1 MIELVMWDLDE
12 TLLRSEHLR
21 EARHR
26 SDPCELAR
34 LPGFAGTA
42 LHAGVTEALLG
53 TSEVRTGL
61 VTSSPRWYV
70 EQILDC
76 FLPEVR
82 FDVLVTYEDVAGNIK
97 PDPEP
102 LLVGLERLGHDPSN
116 AVYIGDDLVD
126 HQACEFAKVRF
137 LGAGW
142 AEAPS
147 YPSSSEVLAHPLDI
161 LTILGAS

>member
-1 MIELVMWDLDE
+1 MWDLDE
-12 TLLRSEHLR
+12 TLLPSQHLLD
-21 EARHR
+21 ARHR

-34 LPGFAGTA
+34 LPHFAGTA
-42 LHAGVTEALLG
+42 LHDGVAEALIG
-53 TSEVRTGL
+53 APNVRIGL
-61 VTSSPRWYV
+61 ITSSPRWYV
-70 EQILDC
+70 EQILAC

-102 LLVGLERLGHDPSN
+102 LLVGLQRLGRDPST

-126 HQACEFAKVRF
+126 HQACESASVRF

-142 AEAPS
+142 ADAPT
-147 YPSSSEVLAHPLDI
+147 YPSTSEVLAHPLDI
-161 LTILGAS
+161 LTILGSA

>member
-12 TLLRSEHLR
+12 TMLSSQHLLD
-21 EARHR
+21 ARHR

-42 LHAGVTEALLG
+42 LHDGISDAVGCIPG
-53 TSEVRTGL
+53 VRTGL
-61 VTSSPRWYV
+61 ITSSPRWYV
-70 EQILDC
+70 EQLLDC
-76 FLPEVR
+76 FLPDAQ
-82 FDVLVTYEDVAGNIK
+82 FDVLVTYEDVRAIK

-102 LLVGLERLGHDPSN
+102 LYLGLRKLGNEPSR

-126 HQACEFAKVRF
+126 YQACASAGVRF

-142 AEAPS
+142 ADAPT
-147 YPSSSEVLAHPLDI
+147 YPNSAEVLSHPLDI
-161 LTILGAS
+161 LTILGSA